1 VCHVNVISR
10 RFAAQIR
17 GVALVSQ
24 MVSQM
29 VSQKAVLHIGVFDE
43 EGYIMPVAL
52 YEILTD

>member
-1 VCHVNVISR
+1 VCHVNVLSR

-17 GVALVSQ
+17 GVAL
-24 MVSQM
+24 VSQM